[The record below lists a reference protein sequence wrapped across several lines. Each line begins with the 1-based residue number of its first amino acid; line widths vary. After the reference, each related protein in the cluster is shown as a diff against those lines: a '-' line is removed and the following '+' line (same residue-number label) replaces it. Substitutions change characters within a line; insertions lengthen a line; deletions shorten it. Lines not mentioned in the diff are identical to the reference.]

1 MHLNNYR
8 VTMANWVKLLL
19 ATAVIVAGSA
29 SAIKLQE
36 RFAWQELEYDWPSAE
51 AKQQAIDTGV
61 YVAAN
66 NLPLGMD
73 VWQDK
78 LFITVPR

>member
-1 MHLNNYR
+1 MPVLF
-8 VTMANWVKLLL
+8 VKLLL
-19 ATAVIVAGSA
+19 ATAAIAASTV

-51 AKQQAIDTGV
+51 AKQQAIDSGV
-61 YVAAN
+61 YIPAN

-73 VWQDK
+73 VWRDK